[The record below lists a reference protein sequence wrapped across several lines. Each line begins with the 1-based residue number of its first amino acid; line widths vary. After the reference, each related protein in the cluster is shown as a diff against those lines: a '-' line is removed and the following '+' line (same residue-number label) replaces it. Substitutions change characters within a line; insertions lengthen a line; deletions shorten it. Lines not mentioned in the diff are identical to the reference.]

1 MRANTVADV
10 VIAGGGIIGLSLGLE
25 LLERGLSVTVIERQ
39 QAMSSASGA
48 AGGMLAARDPQNP
61 PELMPLA
68 LRSEELY
75 PAYLA
80 RIEKLSGLAVPMRT
94 RWAMQHVVSPAP
106 GAKVAGTAELAEFA
120 PGLLPGD
127 QLFEWLEEGSVDP
140 RDLRRALPLA
150 FVAAG
155 GVLLEH
161 TEVRRIEANDA
172 VRVRTS
178 SGHLCAADFV
188 NCCGAWAGNAAE
200 GLQTMPVEPVKG
212 QMANLRCAPERLR
225 CVVRA
230 PGVYL
235 IPRGD
240 GRVTIGATIE
250 QAGFDQNASEVAV
263 RQLID
268 AALALLPEAESSTP
282 VEMWAGLRPGTPDLL
297 PVLGAG
303 EKRHCWHATGHYRDG
318 ILLAPATARVVAQ
331 ALMGELPDVALDAYS
346 PARFAAVPR

>member
-1 MRANTVADV
+1 MGANTVADV

-25 LLERGLSVTVIERQ
+25 LLGRGLSVAVIERQ
-39 QAMSSASGA
+39 QAMSSASWA

-80 RIEKLSGLAVPMRT
+80 RIECLSEKAVPMRT
-94 RWAMQHVVSPAP
+94 RWAMQHVNVAKP
-106 GAKVAGTAELAEFA
+106 GAKIAGAAELAEFA
-120 PGLLPGD
+120 PGLNPGD
-127 QLFEWLEEGSVDP
+127 QVFEWLQEGSVDP
-140 RDLRRALPLA
+140 NDLREALPLA

-161 TEVRRIEANDA
+161 TEVQRVEANDA

-178 SGHLCAADFV
+178 SGHVWGAEFV
-188 NCCGAWAGNAAE
+188 NCCGAWAGEAVE
-200 GLQTMPVEPVKG
+200 GLERLPVEPVKG

-250 QAGFDQNASEVAV
+250 RAGFDETVSQPAVQRLVA
-263 RQLID
+263 
-268 AALALLPEAESSTP
+268 AALALLPEIEVPADM
-282 VEMWAGLRPGTPDLL
+282 EMWAGLRPGTPDTL
-297 PVLGAG
+297 PILGAG

-318 ILLAPATARVVAQ
+318 ILLAPVTARVMAQ
-331 ALMGELPDVALDAYS
+331 AITGETPDVTLETYIPS
-346 PARFAAVPR
+346 RFAPVSR